1 MLYQSGKLICIGTNS
16 VDNGRIAIRRF
27 ARMIQKL
34 GFDVQLNNVTVTNMV
49 ATFALNRSINLA
61 DYGSFI
67 GIRAY
72 YQPQRFPL
80 LIINY
85 GDKKKANISR
95 TVILKYLQTLSAIK
109 GKTLIESQSQY

>member
-95 TVILKYLQTLSAIK
+95 TVLQWKL
-109 GKTLIESQSQY
+109 